1 MKQDESVVIRPA
13 HAQKVVDAMRLAL
26 TVELRQAI
34 ATYEA
39 KPRTQWLFDFSVQ
52 STIVASRLYFTADI
66 NAAFDDLEE
75 GNEDALKVLIPISY
89 CEAYADPLLSSA
101 TCSYPHC
108 YLRSHVREVEEVTGG
123 HQQRSTWM

>member
-1 MKQDESVVIRPA
+1 
-13 HAQKVVDAMRLAL
+13 MRLAL

-75 GNEDALKVLIPISY
+75 GNEDALKVLLPDHTTKS
-89 CEAYADPLLSSA
+89 CGDLLLSST
-101 TCSYPHC
+101 TCSC
-108 YLRSHVREVEEVTGG
+108 VRAATEGT
-123 HQQRSTWM
+123 